1 MSIFWIASYPKSG
14 NTWVRSLIS
23 SLFFSNSGTFS
34 FDLLNK
40 IQLFDFPNQYKFINT
55 AVNYKNLNEFAKF
68 RKLAQEKFL
77 LNKKINDLYFF
88 KTHSANLKINNFE
101 YTDQSVS
108 SGLIYIVRDPRD
120 VVVSWAKHQN
130 SSIDEII
137 KLITNRETIN
147 FNPPKK
153 NNENINKIR
162 IPVHLSSWDQNFLSW
177 QTLKVPS
184 LVIKYED
191 MIKNIH
197 KVMNNII
204 IFFEENFNL
213 KVPEKEK
220 KIEEII
226 KTTDFNKMKKNE
238 ETYGFGE
245 KISNNSFF
253 RSGKSGEW
261 QKILSPSQANVIEE
275 NFTNT
280 LKKLDYLK

>member
-108 SGLIYIVRDPRD
+108 SGLIYVVRDPRD

-162 IPVHLSSWDQNFLSW
+162 IPVHL
-177 QTLKVPS
+177 
-184 LVIKYED
+184 
-191 MIKNIH
+191 
-197 KVMNNII
+197 
-204 IFFEENFNL
+204 
-213 KVPEKEK
+213 
-220 KIEEII
+220 
-226 KTTDFNKMKKNE
+226 
-238 ETYGFGE
+238 
-245 KISNNSFF
+245 
-253 RSGKSGEW
+253 
-261 QKILSPSQANVIEE
+261 
-275 NFTNT
+275 
-280 LKKLDYLK
+280 